1 MSEEAVVDPDKL
13 ELAPVEESAEQ
24 SDPDPAEEK
33 ARQDGWVPLDEWAGD
48 PGDWVDAKQFNLK
61 GELYGRIKKQSKFI
75 NDMKS
80 EVTDLKEAIKEMR
93 EHSKKVVEQERAQ
106 MLKELKKERREAME
120 ASDYD
125 AVDELEE
132 KMDEL
137 KALDLDDEPEPE
149 TPQQQGPDPEV
160 IAWLDDNQWYSE
172 DRVARGAFEQIV
184 AGMVEEDPSVEQDPT
199 QLLNDAFDV
208 LKKELPSK
216 FNASDDAE
224 EEEETPAPRKRS
236 SVSEPSQRGRT
247 KASTTKVKYSK
258 KDLNDQQLRFG
269 QTFVESGA
277 FKSLDEYAAELA
289 TLGELDSQK

>member
-160 IAWLDDNQWYSE
+160 IAWLDNNQWYSE